1 MNREMIGRPDE
12 SRNSVTRLMGWL
24 VFRNLAIYNIETLA
38 KSLSNLPKKVQN
50 FAQVAKFRQI

>member
-38 KSLSNLPKKVQN
+38 KSLSNLPK
-50 FAQVAKFRQI
+50 